1 MLRGVRTHPLRA
13 VVLVVLL
20 AGCGGLAW
28 AQIKPFVNLPDGE
41 VARTIPAAP
50 TLEAAAG
57 EDLFRI
63 DATRSSMTY
72 SVMEKLAG
80 RERGEATGTTQGI
93 AGDMAINR
101 GDPGASRIGE
111 IVVDVRQLRSDNSV
125 RDRRLRQD
133 FLASDDN
140 PLATFAT
147 TSVEGAPDTIDE
159 DAGEVDLTLVGDLT
173 VKETTIETRWDATVE
188 LVGDELVANATTT
201 VKMSDLGIGPISVAG
216 LVRSEDDVTLT
227 FELVATDPADA
238 PTELPP
244 LEVERADGDGPSFAQ
259 DVQPILETSCASCH
273 VDGQV
278 GSHVLPMETAGDAA
292 RYADGIGVV
301 TQAGYMPPWPAS
313 DVGIPLKHPRTLTDD
328 DIATLAEWA
337 DAGAPL
343 DVEPET
349 PLEPVVDTE
358 VPTPREDLT
367 LRMAEPYQGSPENKD
382 DYRCFTLDP
391 GLTESAFITGYSFVP
406 DELEVVHHAL
416 VYKVNTEAAAQ
427 ARERD
432 GEDGRPGWQC
442 YVGTGL
448 DADAALN
455 GGLGGISNLVAG
467 WVPGQRPLDFGQE
480 AGYLVEPGEVLIA
493 QIHYHY
499 AVDGLPSD
507 QSELRL
513 QIEPG
518 TEDIT
523 ELVTANPIA
532 PVEIPCQ
539 EGDDDAP
546 LCDRDAALAELNERY
561 GGIAGAIPTAVLG
574 ACDRKVEDYA
584 DQTDGIGST
593 SCDKTLE
600 YSGEIVD
607 VLGHMHELGRSF
619 RMTLNPGTDEEKVLL
634 DIPTWSFDWQLNYQP
649 VEEVRVAEGDTLRI
663 ECTWDRN
670 LRADPEPRYLLFAEG
685 TQDEMCFSTYTL
697 RPDEPVGDEAYDGP
711 TGGGRDRDDG

>member
-20 AGCGGLAW
+20 AGCGGYAW
-28 AQIKPFVNLPDGE
+28 AQVKPFVTLPDGD

-50 TLEAAAG
+50 ELEAGPG

-63 DATRSSMTY
+63 DATRSSMDY
-72 SVMEKLAG
+72 SVREKLAG
-80 RERGEATGTTQGI
+80 RERGEAVGTTQGI
-93 AGDMAINR
+93 AGDIALNR
-101 GDPGASRIGE
+101 GDPAASRIGE
-111 IVVDVRQLRSDNSV
+111 IVVDVRQLRSDNSL

-147 TSVEGAPDTIDE
+147 TAIEGAPEEIPE
-159 DAGEVDLTLVGDLT
+159 SGEVELRLVGDLT
-173 VKETTIETRWDATVE
+173 VRETTVETTWDATVE
-188 LVGDELVANATTT
+188 LVGGELVATATTT

-227 FELVATDPADA
+227 LDLVAGDPETV

-244 LEVERADGDGPSFAQ
+244 LEDERAVGDGPSFQ
-259 DVQPILETSCASCH
+259 GEVQPILESSCASCH
-273 VDGQV
+273 VTG
-278 GSHVLPMETAGDAA
+278 
-292 RYADGIGVV
+292 
-301 TQAGYMPPWPAS
+301 
-313 DVGIPLKHPRTLTDD
+313 RTLTDD
-328 DIATLAEWA
+328 DIATLADWA
-337 DAGAPL
+337 EAGAPL
-343 DVEPET
+343 DVEADT
-349 PLEPVVDTE
+349 PLEPVVDDDQ
-358 VPTPREDLT
+358 PTPRDDLT
-367 LRMAEPYQGSPENKD
+367 LQMAEPYQGSPDNKD

-391 GLTESAFITGYSFVP
+391 GFTDPTFITGYSFVP
-406 DELEVVHHAL
+406 DELQVVHHAL

-427 ARERD
+427 AREKD

-467 WVPGQRPLDFGQE
+467 WVPGQVPLDFGND

-499 AVDGLPSD
+499 GHDGLPAD

-513 QIEPG
+513 QTEPG
-518 TEDIT
+518 TDDIT
-523 ELVTANPIA
+523 QLITANPIA

-539 EGDDDAP
+539 EGDDDHP

-561 GGIAGAIPTAVLG
+561 GGIAGAIPNAVLR
-574 ACDRKVEDYA
+574 ACDREVEEYA

-593 SCDKTLE
+593 SCDRTLE
-600 YSGEIVD
+600 FGGEIVD
-607 VLGHMHELGRSF
+607 VLGHMHEIGRSF
-619 RMTLNPGTDEEKVLL
+619 RMTLNPGTDDEKVLL
-634 DIPTWSFDWQLNYQP
+634 DIPTWNFDWQLNYQP
-649 VEEVRVAEGDTLRI
+649 VDEVRVEKGDVLRI
-663 ECTWDRN
+663 ECTWDRG
-670 LRADPEPRYLLFAEG
+670 LRHDEEPRYLLFAEG

-697 RPDEPVGDEAYDGP
+697 LPDEVID
-711 TGGGRDRDDG
+711 TDDGS

>member
-13 VVLVVLL
+13 VVLALLL
-20 AGCGGLAW
+20 AGCGGYAW
-28 AQIKPFVNLPDGE
+28 AQIEPFVTLPDGD

-50 TLEAAAG
+50 ALEAGPG

-63 DATRSSMTY
+63 DATRSSMDY
-72 SVMEKLAG
+72 SVMEELAG
-80 RERGEATGTTQGI
+80 RDRGEAVGTTQGI
-93 AGDMAINR
+93 AGDIALNR
-101 GDPGASRIGE
+101 GDPAASRIGE
-111 IVVDVRQLRSDNSV
+111 IVVDVRQLRSDNSL

-133 FLASDDN
+133 FLASDDQ
-140 PLATFAT
+140 PLATFT
-147 TSVEGAPDTIDE
+147 TTAIEGAPAEITDD
-159 DAGEVDLTLVGDLT
+159 DGEVELRLVGDLT
-173 VKETTIETRWDATVE
+173 VRHTTIEATWDATVE
-188 LVGDELVANATTT
+188 LVGGELVATATTT

-227 FELVATDPADA
+227 LDLVAGDPDTV

-244 LEVERADGDGPSFAQ
+244 LEDERAGGDGPSFR
-259 DVQPILETSCASCH
+259 DEVQPILESSCASCH
-273 VDGQV
+273 VTGQI
-278 GSHVLPMETAGDAA
+278 GAHVLPMDTAGDAA

-313 DVGIPLKHPRTLTDD
+313 DEGIALQHPRSLSDD
-328 DIATLAEWA
+328 DIATLTDWAE
-337 DAGAPL
+337 AGAPL
-343 DVEPET
+343 DVESDT
-349 PLEPVVDTE
+349 PLEPVVDDDQ
-358 VPTPREDLT
+358 PSPRDDLT
-367 LRMAEPYQGSPENKD
+367 LQMAEPYQGSPDNKD

-391 GLTESAFITGYSFVP
+391 GFTEPTFITGYSFVP

-416 VYKVNTEAAAQ
+416 VYKVNAAAAAQ

-467 WVPGQRPLDFGQE
+467 WVPGQVPLDFGHD

-499 AVDGLPSD
+499 GHDGLPAD

-513 QIEPG
+513 QTEPG

-523 ELVTANPIA
+523 QLITANPIA

-539 EGDDDAP
+539 EGDDDHP
-546 LCDRDAALAELNERY
+546 LCDRDAALAALNEHY
-561 GGIAGAIPTAVLG
+561 GGIAGAIPNAVLR
-574 ACDRKVEDYA
+574 ACGREVEEYA

-593 SCDKTLE
+593 SCDRTME

-607 VLGHMHELGRSF
+607 VLGHMHEIGRSF
-619 RMTLNPGTDEEKVLL
+619 RMTLNPGTDDEKVLL
-634 DIPTWSFDWQLNYQP
+634 DIPTWNFDWQLNYQP
-649 VEEVRVAEGDTLRI
+649 VDEVRVEKGDVLRI
-663 ECTWDRN
+663 ECTWDRG
-670 LRADPEPRYLLFAEG
+670 LRYDEEPRYLLFAEG

-697 RPDEPVGDEAYDGP
+697 LPDESTDTHDG
-711 TGGGRDRDDG
+711 

>member
-1 MLRGVRTHPLRA
+1 MLRGIRTHPLRA

-20 AGCGGLAW
+20 AGCGGYAW
-28 AQIKPFVNLPDGE
+28 TQIKPFVTLPAGD

-50 TLEAAAG
+50 ELEAAPG

-63 DATRSSMTY
+63 DATRSSMSY
-72 SVMEKLAG
+72 SVVEELAG
-80 RERGEATGTTQGI
+80 RERGTAEGTTQGI
-93 AGDMAINR
+93 AGDIALDR
-101 GDPGASRIGE
+101 GDPAASRIGE
-111 IVVDVRQLRSDNSV
+111 IVVDVRQLRSDNSL

-133 FLASDDN
+133 FLASDDD

-147 TSVEGAPDTIDE
+147 TAIEGAPDEIPD
-159 DAGEVDLTLVGDLT
+159 GEEVELQLVGDLT
-173 VKETTIETRWDATVE
+173 VRGTTVETTWDATVE
-188 LVGDELVANATTT
+188 LVGDELVATATTT
-201 VKMSDLGIGPISVAG
+201 VKMSDLGIGPISIAG

-227 FELVATDPADA
+227 FELVAGDPDDV

-244 LEVERADGDGPSFAQ
+244 LEDERAAGEGPSFAG
-259 DVQPILETSCASCH
+259 DVQPILESSCASCH

-278 GSHVLPMETAGDAA
+278 GSHVMPMETAGDAA

-313 DVGIPLKHPRTLTDD
+313 DEGIPLQHPRNLSDD
-328 DIATLAEWA
+328 DIATLTAWAE
-337 DAGAPL
+337 AGAPL
-343 DVEPET
+343 DVAADT
-349 PLEPVVDTE
+349 PLEPVADTD

-391 GLTESAFITGYSFVP
+391 GFTEPTFITGYSFVP
-406 DELEVVHHAL
+406 DELEVVHHSL
-416 VYKVNTEAAAQ
+416 VYRVNVEAAAQ

-467 WVPGQRPLDFGQE
+467 WVPGQRPLDFGDE

-499 AVDGLPSD
+499 GHDGLPAD
-507 QSELRL
+507 QSELRI
-513 QIEPG
+513 QTEPG
-518 TEDIT
+518 TADIT

-532 PVEIPCQ
+532 PVEIPCH
-539 EGDDDAP
+539 EDDDDHP

-574 ACDRKVEDYA
+574 ACDREVEDYA
-584 DQTDGIGST
+584 DQTEGIGST

-600 YSGEIVD
+600 HSGEIVD
-607 VLGHMHELGRSF
+607 VLGHMHELGQSF
-619 RMTLNPGTDEEKVLL
+619 RMTLNPGTDEEQVLL
-634 DIPTWSFDWQLNYQP
+634 DIPTWNFDWQLNYQP
-649 VEEVRVAEGDTLRI
+649 VDEVRVEEGDVLRI
-663 ECTWDRN
+663 ECTWDRA
-670 LRADPEPRYLLFAEG
+670 LRHDEEPRYLLFAEG

-697 RPDEPVGDEAYDGP
+697 LPDEPVGEEAYDGP
-711 TGGGRDRDDG
+711 MGGGGDRDDG

>member
-1 MLRGVRTHPLRA
+1 MLRGIRTHPLRA
-13 VVLVVLL
+13 VVLVVAL

-28 AQIKPFVNLPDGE
+28 AQIKPFVDLPTSE

-50 TLEAAAG
+50 ALEAGPG

-72 SVMEKLAG
+72 TVGEQLAG
-80 RERGEATGTTQGI
+80 RDRGEAEGVTNGI
-93 AGDMAINR
+93 AGDIALNR
-101 GDPGASRIGE
+101 GDPSASRIGE
-111 IVVDVRQLRSDNSV
+111 IVVDVRQLRSDNSL

-133 FLASDDN
+133 FLASDDH

-147 TSVEGAPDTIDE
+147 TSIEGAPAEIPE
-159 DAGEVDLTLVGDLT
+159 SGEVELRLVGDLT
-173 VKETTIETRWDATVE
+173 VKETTVPTTWDTTVE
-188 LVGDELVANATTT
+188 LVGDELVATATTT

-216 LVRSEDDVTLT
+216 LVRSEDEVTLT
-227 FELVATDPADA
+227 FELVAGDPDEV

-244 LEVERADGDGPSFAQ
+244 LEDERADGDGPSFAD
-259 DVQPILETSCASCH
+259 DVQPILESSCASCH

-278 GSHVLPMETAGDAA
+278 GSHVMPMETAGDAA

-313 DVGIPLKHPRTLTDD
+313 DVGIPLEHPRGLSDD
-328 DIATLAEWA
+328 DIATLKEWA
-337 DAGAPL
+337 EAGAPL
-343 DVEPET
+343 DVDA
-349 PLEPVVDTE
+349 DTE
-358 VPTPREDLT
+358 LVPEVDEDMPTPRDDLT
-367 LRMAEPYQGSPENKD
+367 LRMEEPYQGSPENTN
-382 DYRCFTLDP
+382 DYRCFIMDP
-391 GLTESAFITGYSFVP
+391 GFTEPTYITGYSFVP

-427 ARERD
+427 AREKD

-467 WVPGQRPLDFGQE
+467 WVPGQRPLDFGND
-480 AGYLVEPGEVLIA
+480 AGYLVEPGEVLIT

-499 AVDGLPSD
+499 GYDGLPAD

-513 QIEPG
+513 QTEPG

-523 ELVTANPIA
+523 QLLTANPIA

-539 EGDDDAP
+539 EGDDDHP
-546 LCDRDAALAELNERY
+546 LCDRDAALADVFERY

-574 ACDRKVEDYA
+574 ACDREVEDYA
-584 DQTDGIGST
+584 DQTDGHGST
-593 SCDKTLE
+593 SCDHTID
-600 YSGEIVD
+600 YDGRIVD
-607 VLGHMHELGRSF
+607 VLGHMHELGESF

-634 DIPTWSFDWQLNYQP
+634 DIPTWNFDWQLNYQP
-649 VEEVRVAEGDTLRI
+649 VEDVRVEEGDTLRI
-663 ECTWDRN
+663 ECTWDRG
-670 LRADPEPRYLLFAEG
+670 LRHDPEPRYILFAEG
-685 TQDEMCFSTYTL
+685 TEDEMCFSTYTL
-697 RPDEPVGDEAYDGP
+697 LPDEPVGEEAYAGP
-711 TGGGRDRDDG
+711 GRDG

>member
-1 MLRGVRTHPLRA
+1 MLRGVRNHPLRA
-13 VVLVVLL
+13 VVFVVLL
-20 AGCGGLAW
+20 AGCGGYAW
-28 AQIKPFVNLPDGE
+28 ANVIEPIVTLPTGD

-50 TLEAAAG
+50 QLEAQAG

-63 DATRSSMTY
+63 DATRSSMGY
-72 SVMEKLAG
+72 SVEEKLAG
-80 RERGEATGTTQGI
+80 RDRGTAEGTTQGI
-93 AGDMAINR
+93 AGDIALNR
-101 GDPGASRIGE
+101 GDPAASRIGE
-111 IVVDVRQLRSDNSV
+111 IVVDVRQLRSDNSL

-133 FLASDDN
+133 FLASDDH

-147 TSVEGAPDTIDE
+147 TAIEGAPAEIPE
-159 DAGEVDLTLVGDLT
+159 SGEVELQLVGDLT
-173 VKETTIETRWDATVE
+173 VKETTVEATWDATVQ
-188 LVGDELVANATTT
+188 LVGDELIATATTT

-227 FELVATDPADA
+227 FELVAGDPADV

-244 LEVERADGDGPSFAQ
+244 LEDERADGEGPSFAQ
-259 DVQPILETSCASCH
+259 DVQPILESSCASCH
-273 VDGQV
+273 VEGQV
-278 GSHVLPMETAGDAA
+278 GSHVMPMETAADAA

-313 DVGIPLKHPRTLTDD
+313 DEGIPLQHPRNLTDE
-328 DIATLAEWA
+328 DIETLSRWAE
-337 DAGAPL
+337 AGAPL
-343 DVEPET
+343 DVDPET
-349 PLEPVVDTE
+349 ELVPEVDE
-358 VPTPREDLT
+358 DVPTPREDLV
-367 LRMAEPYQGSPENKD
+367 LQMEEPYQGSPDNKD

-391 GLTESAFITGYSFVP
+391 GFTDPTFITGYSFVP

-416 VYKVNTEAAAQ
+416 VYKVNTDAAAQ

-467 WVPGQRPLDFGQE
+467 WVPGQRPLDFGHE

-499 AVDGLPSD
+499 GVEGLPAD

-513 QIEPG
+513 QLEPG

-539 EGDDDAP
+539 EGDDDHP

-574 ACDRKVEDYA
+574 ACDREVEDYA
-584 DQTDGIGST
+584 DQTDGHGST
-593 SCDKTLE
+593 SCDKTMQ
-600 YSGEIVD
+600 YSGRIVD
-607 VLGHMHELGRSF
+607 VLGHMHELGESF

-634 DIPTWSFDWQLNYQP
+634 DIPTWNFDWQLNYQP
-649 VEEVRVAEGDTLRI
+649 VEEVRIEEGDVLRI
-663 ECTWDRN
+663 ECTWDRG
-670 LRADPEPRYLLFAEG
+670 LRHDPEPRYLLFAEG

-697 RPDEPVGDEAYDGP
+697 LPDEPVGEDAYDGP
-711 TGGGRDRDDG
+711 MGRGR